1 MLYRR
6 WPTTADVLQGL
17 ALDSDSDM
25 KPSDTVEL
33 AEFLPNESNSE
44 SNGVKGEATDQQ
56 SASTGWQ
63 ILMKSFCLQNY
74 APLQNGH
81 HVVTTAATIQFT
93 SPKRVMSIDK
103 SVKFQED
110 VNK

>member
-74 APLQNGH
+74 APLQKYKM
-81 HVVTTAATIQFT
+81 TTVLLPRQPQFN
-93 SPKRVMSIDK
+93 
-103 SVKFQED
+103 SVPRKE
-110 VNK
+110 

>member
-6 WPTTADVLQGL
+6 WPTTADVLQDL

-63 ILMKSFCLQNY
+63 ILMKSVCLQKC
-74 APLQNGH
+74 APLQDGC
-81 HVVTTAATIQFT
+81 HVVTMAITIQFT
-93 SPKRVMSIDK
+93 SKNKKRLMCIV
-103 SVKFQED
+103 
-110 VNK
+110 